1 MTRIIDL
8 RTPEEVAGKPDRAV
22 PGARN
27 MQIPLLP
34 AGDSLVNAYDG
45 ASATAEYRAVTDSL
59 GGPMGML
66 YQLQHEL
73 AGPYAVSQLGSVFEA
88 ILAASGDPALFHCT
102 IGREQWN
109 F

>member
-8 RTPEEVAGKPDRAV
+8 RTPEEVAGKP
-22 PGARN
+22 
-27 MQIPLLP
+27 
-34 AGDSLVNAYDG
+34 
-45 ASATAEYRAVTDSL
+45 L

-88 ILAASGDPALFHCT
+88 ILAASGDPVLFHCT
-102 IGREQWN
+102 IGREQ
-109 F
+109 